1 MSDYYIKMSELIELA
16 KDKDILDPALNRGDE
31 SFVKGAE
38 WGVETLTILA
48 DANLQHYDVDKGELD
63 ITKCPY
69 CGGDMLPRVT
79 KIVNNNRVMIALSCV
94 KCESTTSE
102 ILFTSSFIDREK
114 LTNEIE
120 FRMKTWKAEKEKD
133 E

>member
-48 DANLQHYDVDKGELD
+48 DANLQHYDIDKGELD

-79 KIVNNNRVMIALSCV
+79 SITGNNRVLTALC
-94 KCESTTSE
+94 CEVCGSITPE
-102 ILFTSSFIDREK
+102 ILFTSSLIDRDK
-114 LTNEIE
+114 LVKEMET
-120 FRMKTWKAEKEKD
+120 RVKAAKRDRENI
-133 E
+133 